1 MNGTERDCLQLRIV
15 TKYTRSA
22 QNDVNEDI
30 AKDMDGNTNI
40 LTNCKQWLLKKTHLK
55 LASFPISC
63 RTRTLQLKMPPSV
76 QQFRQVPQHRRQ
88 VPRPSHGISHDPV
101 ERGLYN

>member
-1 MNGTERDCLQLRIV
+1 MWKTSCLIYETDENKEIKGESHCNDKKGFVHLLIHQMNGTERDCLQLRIV

-55 LASFPISC
+55 LASFP
-63 RTRTLQLKMPPSV
+63 
-76 QQFRQVPQHRRQ
+76 
-88 VPRPSHGISHDPV
+88 
-101 ERGLYN
+101 